1 MTPKKLRTNP
11 CVIQNIL
18 QLTSRGHLREAVDAL
33 PLASRQGFSVSPSI
47 IAALIRQCAATKSIK
62 EGKLVHLHLKRTGSK
77 HPGPFLSNHLINMYA
92 SCGDHE
98 TARQVFDKMRD
109 RNLYSWNNMLSG
121 YANLG
126 MTRAAKRLFD
136 KMPERD
142 FVSWNTMAV
151 AHLQCGWFN
160 RALMCYVELRRS
172 AIGYNEY
179 SLAGAL
185 NACVKSRDLRLGKQL
200 HCQVLVIGFLSSLVL
215 SSSLVDAYAKCGELG
230 FARRLFDEMTE
241 RDIVAWTTLV
251 SGYALSGDMGSAR
264 EIFDSM
270 PEKNS
275 NSWSALIA
283 GYARNRSGY
292 RSLELFKK
300 MIDLRLEPDQF
311 AYSSCLFACAS
322 MVSLNHGKQFHSR
335 LITSSIRP
343 NVVVLSSL
351 IDMYSKC
358 GDLDMA
364 KRVFNRIQDN
374 NNNNQHAVLWNTMIS
389 SLANHGRSKEAIGIY
404 SDMLSLGVKPESFT
418 FLVLLNACGHSGL
431 VQEGLRLFESMKSDY
446 HIAPGQEHY
455 TSLISLLGWAG
466 YFDELMNRLKVM
478 PFYPDDRVWN
488 ALLTICKIHE
498 RNMELGRTMAKH
510 LVGLEPDSPVVYLL
524 LSGIYTAIGRSEF
537 AQEVK
542 RLANLRYLKK
552 QVFVSWLEIDRTVRL
567 GCEAHTLDHPQK
579 ETNAILELLSD
590 EGLLDGV
597 GR

>member
-11 CVIQNIL
+11 CVIQNLL

-33 PLASRQGFSVSPSI
+33 PLASRQGFSVSPKI
-47 IAALIRQCAATKSIK
+47 IAALIRQCAAKKSIK

-77 HPGPFLSNHLINMYA
+77 HPGPFISNHLINMYA

-136 KMPERD
+136 KMPEKD

-151 AHLQCGWFN
+151 AYLQCGWFN
-160 RALMCYVELRRS
+160 KALMCYVELRRS

-179 SLAGAL
+179 SLGGAL
-185 NACVKSRDLRLGKQL
+185 TACVKSRDLRLGKQF
-200 HCQVLVIGFLSSLVL
+200 HCQVLVLGFLSSVIL

-251 SGYALSGDMGSAR
+251 SGYALSEDMGSAR
-264 EIFDSM
+264 EIFDLM

-275 NSWSALIA
+275 VSWSALIA
-283 GYARNRSGY
+283 GYARNGMSC

-300 MIDLRLEPDQF
+300 MIELRLEPDQF
-311 AYSSCLFACAS
+311 AYNSCLFACAS
-322 MVSLNHGKQFHSR
+322 MASINHGKQFHSR
-335 LITSSIRP
+335 LITSGIRP

-364 KRVFNRIQDN
+364 KRVFHKIQDN
-374 NNNNQHAVLWNTMIS
+374 NNQHATVLWNTMIS
-389 SLANHGRSKEAIGIY
+389 SLAHHGRSKEAIGIF
-404 SDMLSLGVKPESFT
+404 SGMLSLGVKPESLT
-418 FLVLLNACGHSGL
+418 FVVLLNACGRSGL
-431 VQEGLRLFESMKSDY
+431 VQEGLRLFESMKPYY

-455 TSLISLLGWAG
+455 ACLVSLLGPAG
-466 YFDELMNRLKVM
+466 FFDELMNQLKIM

-488 ALLTICKIHE
+488 ALLTICKTHG
-498 RNMELGRTMAKH
+498 RNMEFGRTMAKH
-510 LVGLEPDSPVVYLL
+510 LVGLDPQSPAAYLL
-524 LSGIYTAIGRSEF
+524 LSGIYAAIGRWES
-537 AQEVK
+537 AQEVE
-542 RLANLRYLKK
+542 RLAKLRYLKK
-552 QVFVSWLEIDRTVRL
+552 QELVSWVEIDRVVRL
-567 GCEAHTLDHPQK
+567 GHEPNTLDRPQK
-579 ETNAILELLSD
+579 ETNIVLELLSD
-590 EGLLDGV
+590 GGSDC
-597 GR
+597 